1 MPTTDATTNE
11 PSIVALPELEAGS
24 PSTLFPDIERAFGLG
39 GLGLIVVRMPAAH
52 EYHTLRRSLLAM
64 AAPLAAM
71 PEEDKLRLEH
81 PDSQYSFGW
90 SHGKEMFDG
99 VPDTLK
105 GSFYAQ
111 VYERDHYD
119 EDYQKRFPFYAHK
132 NIWPSPESFQGHDL
146 EAAFIALGKTMTEVG
161 VLLARRIDEFLKTK
175 HGNLSSL
182 EAALSSPLNCHKGR
196 LLYYFPKEES
206 AASSDGKEAS
216 WCGLHLDHSLLTGL
230 TRAIFNPATLPTGD
244 TSGLY
249 IQLPNKEMCKVA
261 IPEDCIA
268 FQVGEAAQ
276 ILSRGVLRA
285 TPHLVKGTDAVGID
299 RSTFACF
306 LQPEVDFNL
315 GDGLTFGKFTEN
327 ILASHYEGGPVIDE
341 KNGCEFVG
349 LPSVIRGVL
358 ISQYFSKM
366 EALVR
371 QATDEKQTRENWAL
385 FIRICDNA
393 NVSSDKAREAVSA
406 LSKRIVH
413 SNANVSL
420 FALTLANS
428 LVQTC
433 SIKVHREI
441 SSRVFVDAIT
451 RHLMSSGVHMTVKLR
466 ILEMLQSWA
475 IAFKDKPELGYL
487 VDAYNQLKR
496 QGLNFPDPDA
506 KPESAKKSA
515 SQLAKE
521 QEDDEI
527 ELALALSMSADEQK
541 KHSRNSAPP
550 PPAQTPTARNPIC
563 RVRALYDFPG
573 LEEGELRLAFNDIVN
588 VHDDTTFKEWWKG
601 ECGGRVGIF
610 PSNYVE
616 RIEGNA
622 ASAATNGGSTG
633 DDVQDVQKVE
643 RFVGLLANLRPG
655 ESLSENARVQELYHA
670 ILVMRPKLLAD
681 LESARSKQDEL
692 VQLND
697 RFTNACS
704 TYHKLMDASL
714 AAQRAAYQQQPQ
726 YSQQYGGYPQQAPA
740 AGYAVGPQSY
750 PQPPQQYGGPPPP
763 GPQYQQ
769 NFAAPPQNGGY
780 YQQ

>member
-1 MPTTDATTNE
+1 
-11 PSIVALPELEAGS
+11 
-24 PSTLFPDIERAFGLG
+24 
-39 GLGLIVVRMPAAH
+39 
-52 EYHTLRRSLLAM
+52 
-64 AAPLAAM
+64 
-71 PEEDKLRLEH
+71 
-81 PDSQYSFGW
+81 
-90 SHGKEMFDG
+90 
-99 VPDTLK
+99 
-105 GSFYAQ
+105 
-111 VYERDHYD
+111 
-119 EDYQKRFPFYAHK
+119 
-132 NIWPSPESFQGHDL
+132 
-146 EAAFIALGKTMTEVG
+146 
-161 VLLARRIDEFLKTK
+161 
-175 HGNLSSL
+175 
-182 EAALSSPLNCHKGR
+182 
-196 LLYYFPKEES
+196 
-206 AASSDGKEAS
+206 
-216 WCGLHLDHSLLTGL
+216 
-230 TRAIFNPATLPTGD
+230 
-244 TSGLY
+244 
-249 IQLPNKEMCKVA
+249 
-261 IPEDCIA
+261 
-268 FQVGEAAQ
+268 
-276 ILSRGVLRA
+276 
-285 TPHLVKGTDAVGID
+285 
-299 RSTFACF
+299 
-306 LQPEVDFNL
+306 
-315 GDGLTFGKFTEN
+315 
-327 ILASHYEGGPVIDE
+327 
-341 KNGCEFVG
+341 
-349 LPSVIRGVL
+349 
-358 ISQYFSKM
+358 M

-506 KPESAKKSA
+506 KPDSAKKSA

-550 PPAQTPTARNPIC
+550 APAQTPTARNPIC

-616 RIEGNA
+616 RIVGNA
-622 ASAATNGGSTG
+622 APAPTNGGSTG

-681 LESARSKQDEL
+681 LEGARSKQDEL

-726 YSQQYGGYPQQAPA
+726 YPQQYSGYPQQAPT

-750 PQPPQQYGGPPPP
+750 PQPPQQHGGPPPP

-780 YQQ
+780 YQH